1 MLNLLQ
7 EVAIMSENGG
17 QIARLSN
24 VMDGV
29 DGAATFGYTIEEGSF
44 AIEDNQKVQRYHDHT
59 LDIRLLNDPV
69 AEGIIDGIIS
79 AGERA
84 YIAGYTPDGFLCFDE
99 PVVIARN
106 PQYDQNIVS
115 AFSARKRTLCG
126 YTEGSDGFYKSIY
139 AGRNLLALYDV
150 TRSHIVTGGTTFSG
164 FKGVSGL
171 TQTLTAGSL
180 TFTGSTDRVESN
192 NLFFALPQIVKLTV
206 NVEDIT
212 GVSDPELEYGFRF
225 FDESNTQIG
234 SDVTDTTGSTGVKT
248 ITTTVP
254 AGTAYVRVMFRADV
268 STTSVTL
275 TQPRVTRGNN
285 TAFSL

>member
-29 DGAATFGYTIEEGSF
+29 DGAATFGYTIEEGEF

-99 PVVIARN
+99 PVIIARN

-126 YTEGSDGFYKSIY
+126 YTEVSKGFYKSIY

-150 TRSHIVTGGTTFSG
+150 TRPRTNSSVLSG
-164 FKGVSGL
+164 FVATSSYDFTFAGGVQGLERTGAAPSFHKYAHLFWPFQIPIKLTVDFESLSSDVVLRLNYEDDGMSSIGDDDKTVSSSG
-171 TQTLTAGSL
+171 TETLTA
-180 TFTGSTDRVESN
+180 T
-192 NLFFALPQIVKLTV
+192 P
-206 NVEDIT
+206 
-212 GVSDPELEYGFRF
+212 P
-225 FDESNTQIG
+225 
-234 SDVTDTTGSTGVKT
+234 
-248 ITTTVP
+248 P
-254 AGTAYVRVMFRADV
+254 
-268 STTSVTL
+268 
-275 TQPRVTRGNN
+275 N
-285 TAFSL
+285 TAFVSVWMTIDQNETFSFKHPRITRGSNTKFTL